1 MSKRNLFE
9 ELKQSLEGF
18 ALYEQGKITLNTIT
32 IERKHSSIEPEQ
44 IKAIRERFN
53 MSRAVFALRLRVS
66 PRTLEKWEQG
76 LAKPN
81 EQAATLLLLTSKYP
95 DTLERLN
102 SV

>member
-1 MSKRNLFE
+1 MKRNIANELVQALEEAILF
-9 ELKQSLEGF
+9 
-18 ALYEQGKITLNTIT
+18 EQGKITLNTIT

-81 EQAATLLLLTSKYP
+81 EQAVTLLLLTSKYP

>member
-1 MSKRNLFE
+1 MKRNIANELVQALEEAILF
-9 ELKQSLEGF
+9 
-18 ALYEQGKITLNTIT
+18 EQGKITLNTIT

>member
-1 MSKRNLFE
+1 MKRNIAN
-9 ELKQSLEGF
+9 ELVQSLEE
-18 ALYEQGKITLNTIT
+18 ALLFEQGKITLNTIT
-32 IERKHSSIEPEQ
+32 IERKHSTIEPEQ

-53 MSRAVFALRLRVS
+53 MSRAVFALKLRVS

-95 DTLERLN
+95 DTLERLS

>member
-1 MSKRNLFE
+1 MKRNIANELVQALE
-9 ELKQSLEGF
+9 E
-18 ALYEQGKITLNTIT
+18 AILYEQGKITLNTVT
-32 IERKHSSIEPEQ
+32 IERKHSTISPDQ

-76 LAKPN
+76 LSKPN

>member
-1 MSKRNLFE
+1 MKRNIANELVQALE
-9 ELKQSLEGF
+9 E
-18 ALYEQGKITLNTIT
+18 AILYEQGKITLNTVT
-32 IERKHSSIEPEQ
+32 IERRHSTIEPEQ

-53 MSRAVFALRLRVS
+53 MSRSVFALRLRVS

>member
-1 MSKRNLFE
+1 MKRNIANELVQALEEAILF
-9 ELKQSLEGF
+9 
-18 ALYEQGKITLNTIT
+18 EQGKITLNTIT
-32 IERKHSSIEPEQ
+32 IERNHSSIEPEQ
-44 IKAIRERFN
+44 IRAIRERFN
-53 MSRAVFALRLRVS
+53 MSRAVFALKLRVS

>member
-1 MSKRNLFE
+1 MKRNIANELVQALEEAILF
-9 ELKQSLEGF
+9 
-18 ALYEQGKITLNTIT
+18 EQGKITLNTIT
-32 IERKHSSIEPEQ
+32 IERKHSAIEPEQ

-95 DTLERLN
+95 DTLERLS